1 MKIKYLICVLA
12 LLWTFPCIAEDLVS
26 KTIPEKITVRVES
39 PEKFGRLLQEMERT
53 DEKGVKNKRVITWIY
68 YKTGEVALITI
79 KRYSDGK
86 MVSTREI
93 KHYLDGK
100 QPTAKVVKPA
110 IVVEKESVLVK

>member
-1 MKIKYLICVLA
+1 MKMKYLICVLA
-12 LLWTFPCIAEDLVS
+12 LLWAFPCMAQDLVS
-26 KTIPEKITVRVES
+26 KAISEKTTMRVES
-39 PEKFGRLLQEMERT
+39 PLKYGKLLQEMERT

-100 QPTAKVVKPA
+100 QPTVKVVKPA

>member
-1 MKIKYLICVLA
+1 M
-12 LLWTFPCIAEDLVS
+12 
-26 KTIPEKITVRVES
+26 RVES
-39 PEKFGRLLQEMERT
+39 PLKYGKLLQEMERT

-93 KHYLDGK
+93 KHYLDK